1 MALIEVKHNTKTYQS
16 GDTTVYANRDIN
28 FVIEKG
34 ELVVILGS
42 SVAGKSTLLNIM
54 GGMDTNTS
62 DDVIVN
68 GQNIA
73 NYNAKQ
79 LTAYRR
85 TNVGFIIQFC
95 NLIPNL
101 TAKENVELAAEI
113 VKDAMES
120 VAALTAVGLKKRVN
134 NFPAQL
140 SGGEQQRVAIALAPI
155 GNQVLHIHDGQIVKQ
170 ERNDQPADISSI
182 EW

>member
-42 SVAGKSTLLNIM
+42 SVAGKSTLLNIL

-62 DDVIVN
+62 GDVIVN

-79 LTAYRR
+79 LTAYRQ
-85 TNVGFIIQFC
+85 TNVGFIFQFC

-113 VKDAMES
+113 VHEKEN
-120 VAALTAVGLKKRVN
+120 ALERCPPGHHPLFWPLACH
-134 NFPAQL
+134 PAFNGRQCL
-140 SGGEQQRVAIALAPI
+140 CP
-155 GNQVLHIHDGQIVKQ
+155 NW
-170 ERNDQPADISSI
+170 P
-182 EW
+182 